1 MIEDRLAEMKETFA
15 SFNDLDDKWKYL
27 ISLAKSHMPMSS
39 EYKKEDYIVEGCST
53 TMYLVPRC
61 DGHTMH
67 FELGVEVSGSQPL
80 ISLGLGVLA
89 LKIYND
95 VTPKEILSVD
105 RDFFKTI
112 GLNVGL
118 TPTRNNG
125 FASILD
131 RIYKSA
137 TVYSMIYDK
146 KPE

>member
-1 MIEDRLAEMKETFA
+1 MIEDRLAEMKATFA
-15 SFNDLDDKWKYL
+15 TFNGLDDKWKYL
-27 ISLAKSHMPMSS
+27 ISLAKSHMPMSG
-39 EYKKEDYIVEGCST
+39 EYKKEDYIVPGCST
-53 TMYLVPRC
+53 TMYLAPKY
-61 DGHTMH
+61 DGQTMH

-95 VTPKEILSVD
+95 ATPKEILSVD
-105 RDFFKTI
+105 KKFFETI

-131 RIYKSA
+131 KIYKSA
-137 TVYSMIYDK
+137 TVYSMIFDK
-146 KPE
+146 MPE

>member
-1 MIEDRLAEMKETFA
+1 
-15 SFNDLDDKWKYL
+15 
-27 ISLAKSHMPMSS
+27 
-39 EYKKEDYIVEGCST
+39 
-53 TMYLVPRC
+53 
-61 DGHTMH
+61 MH

-95 VTPKEILSVD
+95 ATPKEILSVD
-105 RDFFKTI
+105 KKFFETI

-131 RIYKSA
+131 KIYKSA
-137 TVYSMIYDK
+137 TVYSMIFDK
-146 KPE
+146 KTE

>member
-1 MIEDRLAEMKETFA
+1 MIEDRLAEMKATFA
-15 SFNDLDDKWKYL
+15 TFNGLDDKWKYL

-39 EYKKEDYIVEGCST
+39 EYKKEDYIVPGCST
-53 TMYLVPRC
+53 TMYLAPKC
-61 DGHTMH
+61 DGQTIH
-67 FELGVEVSGSQPL
+67 FELGVEVTGSQPL

-95 VTPKEILSVD
+95 ATPREILSVD
-105 RDFFKTI
+105 KKFFETI

>member
-1 MIEDRLAEMKETFA
+1 MFR
-15 SFNDLDDKWKYL
+15 
-27 ISLAKSHMPMSS
+27 
-39 EYKKEDYIVEGCST
+39 V
-53 TMYLVPRC
+53 VQRRC
-61 DGHTMH
+61 TWYR
-67 FELGVEVSGSQPL
+67 S
-80 ISLGLGVLA
+80 VLA

-95 VTPKEILSVD
+95 ATPKEILSVD
-105 RDFFKTI
+105 KKFFENI

-131 RIYKSA
+131 KIYKSA

>member
-1 MIEDRLAEMKETFA
+1 MIEDRLAEMKATFA
-15 SFNDLDDKWKYL
+15 TFNGLDDKWKYL

-39 EYKKEDYIVEGCST
+39 VYKKEDYIVPGCST
-53 TMYLVPRC
+53 TMYLAPKY
-61 DGHTMH
+61 DGQTMH

-95 VTPKEILSVD
+95 ATPKEILSVD
-105 RDFFKTI
+105 RKFFETI

-131 RIYKSA
+131 KIYKSA
-137 TVYSMIYDK
+137 TVYSMIFDK
-146 KPE
+146 KLE